1 MTETEERSE
10 KWKLEDPTLDLAT
23 TTSSVFGKMPLFPMS
38 ALLTVSSPWYLP
50 QLLLRNIS
58 DFFFFDQFS
67 FYLTYLMKKWHPDR
81 YARNPGVAGEAKRRF
96 QQIQEAYSGHFTLFS
111 PSLKISF

>member
-58 DFFFFDQFS
+58 DFFFFGSILILFDIFDEE
-67 FYLTYLMKKWHPDR
+67 M
-81 YARNPGVAGEAKRRF
+81 A
-96 QQIQEAYSGHFTLFS
+96 SG
-111 PSLKISF
+111 